1 MLLRKVRVLEDRVEK
16 LDKKNKNSAA
26 RERRAKAK
34 IKDIMTEL
42 KEKNLL
48 HEELEQ
54 RLQGYKGK
62 STHESHVICIYSN
75 KPHVCAHVLKDCVH
89 VFNYVLQIFLNF
101 CLTSL
106 QRVTMQSSSGLHSP
120 YSSIHL
126 KHTSM

>member
-62 STHESHVICIYSN
+62 STHESYVICIDSN

-106 QRVTMQSSSGLHSP
+106 QRVTMQSSSG
-120 YSSIHL
+120 
-126 KHTSM
+126 